1 MPEFAHDYGHSNQD
15 VAYSVLLGANAAG
28 AVIGGIL
35 LEGRGWLKPGARNA
49 AVCSILWC
57 LTIIGF
63 AASQNYY
70 LSVLLLFF
78 AGFLSLAFMSMAQTL
93 VQLQAPT
100 QLRGRLIGLFNTS
113 NNGLKAFS
121 GVTVGVV
128 GGLIGV
134 HWSLALS
141 SMILLAVTVA
151 LFAFVIPGRGR
162 EELS

>member
-1 MPEFAHDYGHSNQD
+1 M
-15 VAYSVLLGANAAG
+15 
-28 AVIGGIL
+28 
-35 LEGRGWLKPGARNA
+35 
-49 AVCSILWC
+49 
-57 LTIIGF
+57 
-63 AASQNYY
+63 
-70 LSVLLLFF
+70 LLFF
-78 AGFLSLAFMSMAQTL
+78 AGILSLAFMSMAQTL
-93 VQLQAPT
+93 VQLQAPI

-141 SMILLAVTVA
+141 SMVLLAVTGA

-162 EELS
+162 EEVS